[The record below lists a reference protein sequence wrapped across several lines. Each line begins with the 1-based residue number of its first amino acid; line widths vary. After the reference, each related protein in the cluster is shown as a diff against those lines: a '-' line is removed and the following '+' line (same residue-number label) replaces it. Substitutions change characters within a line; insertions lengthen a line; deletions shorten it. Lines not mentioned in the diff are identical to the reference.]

1 MSLPL
6 SADTI
11 HTYITA
17 ERQFS
22 QVRLFPWHPAAVF
35 MVLPSS
41 SDLIENYTTLERD
54 VPIDIKACLD
64 IADPPTVTK
73 NYCTQKLSKTPIT
86 RPVDLVKNALAF
98 EWCDFRGP
106 SNANTLEPRYV
117 LYLHTARRQMSL
129 N

>member
-22 QVRLFPWHPAAVF
+22 QARLFPWHPAAVF
-35 MVLPSS
+35 VVLPSS
-41 SDLIENYTTLERD
+41 SDSIENYTTLERD

-73 NYCTQKLSKTPIT
+73 NCCTQKLSKTPIT
-86 RPVDLVKNALAF
+86 RPVDLVMNALAS

-106 SNANTLEPRYV
+106 SNANTIELRYI
-117 LYLHTARRQMSL
+117 
-129 N
+129 

>member
-22 QVRLFPWHPAAVF
+22 QARLFPWHPAAVF
-35 MVLPSS
+35 VVLPSS
-41 SDLIENYTTLERD
+41 SDSIENYTTLERD

-73 NYCTQKLSKTPIT
+73 NCCTQKLSKTPIT

-106 SNANTLEPRYV
+106 SNANTIELRYI
-117 LYLHTARRQMSL
+117 
-129 N
+129 